1 MINYIYLTHYL
12 GIFRY
17 DLYKSPNVGI
27 FAKSN
32 DSVVLLPYGYAET
45 KSKRLIDYLEV
56 DPVFVSIGSHRIIGP
71 MVVLNNNGMLLPSL
85 ASDEEITYLK
95 QVTGLNVARL
105 ESKHTAVGN
114 LISANDNGAIV
125 SPLFKGEFDKQIE
138 DILGINVLTMSVA
151 GFNQTGSMVV
161 CNNNGA
167 AIHPNASEKEIESVA
182 SILKVDVEPLTING
196 GIPYLSSGILC
207 NSKALVVG
215 SLTTGPELIMLSRG
229 FKM

>member
-1 MINYIYLTHYL
+1 M

-32 DSVVLLPYGYAET
+32 DSIVLLPYGYAET
-45 KSKRLIDYLEV
+45 KSKKLIDYLQVE
-56 DPVFVSIGSHRIIGP
+56 PVFVSIAGNRLIGP
-71 MVVLNNNGMLLPSL
+71 MVVLNNKGMILPSL
-85 ASDEEITYLK
+85 ASDDEIAYLK
-95 QVTGLNVARL
+95 QMTGLNIARL

-114 LISANDNGAIV
+114 LISANDYGAIV

-138 DILGINVLTMSVA
+138 DILGTSVHTMAVA
-151 GFNQTGSMVV
+151 DFNQTGSMIVS
-161 CNNNGA
+161 NNHGA
-167 AIHPNASEKEIESVA
+167 AIHPKASEKEIETVS

-196 GIPYLSSGILC
+196 GIPYLSSGIIC
-207 NSKALVVG
+207 NSKSMVVG